1 MDRNVKVSEI
11 ILVLESHG
19 FKKLKNKKNGHGD
32 VYAHSDGRRTT
43 ISKHSKNGTLSIK
56 TLSAIQKQTGINF

>member
-1 MDRNVKVSEI
+1 MDRNIKVIEI
-11 ILVLESHG
+11 ITVLQSNG

-32 VYAHSDGRRTT
+32 VYMHSDGRRTI
-43 ISKHSKNGTLSIK
+43 ISKHSKNGTLPIK